1 MRHTGGGGQREACPG
16 PRWGRR
22 RLWVTLGYRAVVP
35 TAEVPPVQRSWT
47 LAVLVAI
54 VLLEA
59 AVLVGFAVFYAVE
72 LMAGNAETSPGGA
85 AFTLVL
91 LAAFGV
97 WLASAGIYLWRGRRW
112 PRSAALVAQLFAL
125 VIGVPTLTSGVVTLG
140 IVIVVPAL
148 AALFLLFERRVLAF
162 TQTPSRRREQG
173 HEEQGQ
179 ADQTKGEQDGPD
191 AEASPPE

>member
-1 MRHTGGGGQREACPG
+1 M
-16 PRWGRR
+16 
-22 RLWVTLGYRAVVP
+22 
-35 TAEVPPVQRSWT
+35 
-47 LAVLVAI
+47 LVAI

-140 IVIVVPAL
+140 LVIVVPAL

-162 TQTPSRRREQG
+162 TQAPSTRQ
-173 HEEQGQ
+173 EQGQ
-179 ADQTKGEQDGPD
+179 ADQTKKEQAKGEQAKGEQDGPD